1 MGKHRTRLKILAN
14 ILYVVRDNNGVK
26 KTQIMYNAYLSYKLL
41 VKYLD
46 AISVAEL
53 VECDS
58 RNCYILTTKGYIF
71 LEKLEEY
78 LKSREAVEN
87 NLKYLKTQK
96 SILHKMCP
104 IPDITDC

>member
-41 VKYLD
+41 VKYLNS
-46 AISVAEL
+46 IILAEL
-53 VECDS
+53 VEYDS
-58 RNCYILTTKGYIF
+58 RNCFRLTAKGFIF

-78 LKSREAVEN
+78 LKSREALDN
-87 NLKYLKTQK
+87 NLNYLKTQK
-96 SILHKMCP
+96 SILYKMCP
-104 IPDITDC
+104 ISDITDC